1 MKGFPFF
8 KPLLPALVLLG
19 VGCGGD
25 STDDRTPAGDQ
36 LALSSVTIGGQ
47 SGLSDFDDVSPD
59 AEIVLDFT
67 AALDAATVEANI
79 YLLDAGGAKVDASD
93 VYDGAKRVTLKPS
106 AGLNAYASYRLI
118 VDSGLKSAAGEAILT
133 GKVIRIRTGLD
144 TSDKFP
150 QISDEE
156 LLTKVQQQTFRYFWE
171 GAEPTSG
178 MARERTSSGATV
190 TTGGTGFGVMA
201 MTVAAERGFVTRS
214 EACQRVQRIVTFLAE
229 RATPYHGAFSH
240 WIDGQ
245 TGQTLPFS
253 ADDNG
258 ADLVETGLLFQ
269 GLLTARAYFDG
280 ADAAESKLRAD
291 ITTRLAQEVRA
302 HPGDL
307 HLRSQQLLLQRASI
321 GTVDAFCLHFVQQ
334 HFAMLDV
341 PPDFETADEAD
352 LARIEQE
359 TLAATLETA
368 YQDPDFRAFADLY
381 DRGRTD
387 NTAGDAILDLY
398 HFTRALPHPAASLAA
413 FAAMWQQDAPPKDT
427 LWGKELL
434 GIALARAQ
442 GAKTLL
448 ESGAAIA
455 ARDEAADRAYTAV
468 MQDDAARVKNLCYYL
483 KESDWDKSLAAL
495 DAVLTGWRR
504 AGSVKGGKDANQ
516 CASAASQ
523 LRDRAKDQMTSL
535 QKDVLLCTA
544 EEFAADRRRAAPLV
558 AALVRATQAFAD
570 SCFAAKC
577 AEKVLD
583 YADYEHL
590 TLDLLLTESN
600 ERTPLCA
607 TVSARYAAV
616 LVDEYQD
623 TNALQDAIYFALA
636 RPEAD
641 NLFFVGDIKQSIY
654 RFRLADP
661 GIFVDKQQRW
671 QPHPQPAP
679 LPSTLALDANFR
691 SAPGV
696 IAGIN
701 YLFETFFSR
710 GLGGVDYGDGQR
722 LVVGGDKDA
731 AYQGMCEIDVIDGA
745 DVDGDAAVIARR
757 IAEMVGQGFPV
768 RGKDGPRPCRYD
780 DFCIL
785 LRGRKGFAA
794 YEGALRTAGIPVF
807 ADSATDL
814 LDEPH
819 IRPFAA
825 LLRVIDNPAQ
835 DIPLAAVLL
844 SPMFPYTA
852 DDLVALRRARPT
864 GSLYGA
870 VLYSEPQRFALFT
883 DALTEYR
890 RLARTLPVDELI
902 EELLARTG
910 YLAAVGALPDGP
922 RCREDLLSF
931 TAWAAGAGR
940 AGLPS
945 LIRAMDAAAANGGL
959 SQSAGGQTRPG
970 CVSIMTVHRSK
981 GLEFPVVFVADTDH
995 KFNQSDAIRPV
1006 LTHSR
1011 LGVGVMLRAPR
1022 AAKRF
1027 KTLPY
1032 AALAQAI
1039 RTETL
1044 SEEMRV
1050 LYVALTRAQDAL
1062 IITVPLK
1069 KTASSLK
1076 LPALCAAAEATGPE
1090 AMRSMTSWAGW
1101 ILTAALLHPDSSA
1114 LWEYTSFLPHYGLHR
1129 APLAIRVLPL
1139 PEETEQPPAPPAP
1152 AADPAVVE
1160 MLKASFAWRSPR
1172 EALEK
1177 VPAKVSVSAV
1187 AHAARP
1193 VALERPAFLQK
1204 TGMTGAERGT
1214 AIHAFMQSVPFDGPA
1229 PDLDAEVRRQTDL
1242 QLLDPALADKLD
1254 LDAVRPFFASAVWR
1268 RIRLAKHILREEP
1281 FITALPAAEVTPA
1294 AGQGSAAAAEVLV
1307 QGIADLVLV
1316 FDEHAEILDY
1326 KTDRSRDAQYYID
1339 EYAAQLRLYRRAFAQ
1354 RLAVPVT
1361 KLTIYSFAIE
1371 DEIDVPLG

>member
-1 MKGFPFF
+1 MPEQPKIKFTDAQAAAITARGGS
-8 KPLLPALVLLG
+8 LLV
-19 VGCGGD
+19 
-25 STDDRTPAGDQ
+25 
-36 LALSSVTIGGQ
+36 
-47 SGLSDFDDVSPD
+47 
-59 AEIVLDFT
+59 
-67 AALDAATVEANI
+67 
-79 YLLDAGGAKVDASD
+79 
-93 VYDGAKRVTLKPS
+93 
-106 AGLNAYASYRLI
+106 
-118 VDSGLKSAAGEAILT
+118 SAAAGS
-133 GKVIRIRTGLD
+133 GK
-144 TSDKFP
+144 
-150 QISDEE
+150 
-156 LLTKVQQQTFRYFWE
+156 
-171 GAEPTSG
+171 
-178 MARERTSSGATV
+178 
-190 TTGGTGFGVMA
+190 
-201 MTVAAERGFVTRS
+201 TR
-214 EACQRVQRIVTFLAE
+214 V
-229 RATPYHGAFSH
+229 
-240 WIDGQ
+240 
-245 TGQTLPFS
+245 
-253 ADDNG
+253 
-258 ADLVETGLLFQ
+258 LVERVVGLI
-269 GLLTARAYFDG
+269 TDPEHP
-280 ADAAESKLRAD
+280 ADADSLLIMTFTNAAAAKLRAD

-302 HPGDL
+302 HPGDRN
-307 HLRSQQLLLQRASI
+307 LRRQQLLLQRASI

-341 PPDFETADEAD
+341 PPDFETAEEAD

-368 YQDPDFRAFADLY
+368 YNDPDFRAFADLY

-398 HFTRALPHPAASLAA
+398 HFTRALPHPAASLKA
-413 FAAMWQQDAPPKDT
+413 FAEMWQTDAPPQDT
-427 LWGKELL
+427 PWGQELL

-455 ARDEAADRAYTAV
+455 ARDEKADAAYTAV
-468 MQDDAARVKNLCYYL
+468 MQDDAARVENLCYRL
-483 KESDWDKSLAAL
+483 AEKDWEGSLNAL
-495 DAVLTGWRR
+495 ELALGGWRR
-504 AGSVKGGKDANQ
+504 AGAVKGGKDSNQ
-516 CASAASQ
+516 AASAASE
-523 LRDRAKDQMTSL
+523 LRDRAKKQLESL
-535 QKDVLLCTA
+535 RKDALLCTG

-558 AALVRATQAFAD
+558 AALVRAAQTFAD

-590 TLDLLLTESN
+590 TLDLLLDEHN
-600 ERTPLCA
+600 ERTPLCR
-607 TVSARYAAV
+607 TVSSRYRAV

-661 GIFVDKQQRW
+661 SIFVGKQQQW
-671 QPHPQPAP
+671 KPHPQPAP
-679 LPSTLALDANFR
+679 APATLALDANFR

-701 YLFETFFSR
+701 YLFETFFSK

-722 LVVGGDKDA
+722 LVVGGDKNA
-731 AYQGMCEIDVIDGA
+731 AYQGMCEVDVMDGA
-745 DVDGDAAVIARR
+745 DTEAEAQHIARR
-757 IAEMVGQGFPV
+757 IAEMVQSGFAV
-768 RGKDGPRPCRYD
+768 RGKEGVRPCRYD

-785 LRGRKGFAA
+785 LRGRKGFPT
-794 YEGALRTAGIPVF
+794 YEGTLRTAGIPVF
-807 ADSATDL
+807 ADSAADL

-844 SPMFPYTA
+844 SPLFPYTA
-852 DDLVALRRARPT
+852 DDLVALRRACPQ

-870 VLYSEPQRFALFT
+870 VLGDAADRFAEFT
-883 DALTEYR
+883 AALTEYR
-890 RLARTLPVDELI
+890 RLARTLPVAELL

-910 YLAAVGALPDGP
+910 YLAAVGALPDGA

-931 TAWAAGAGR
+931 TAWASGAGR
-940 AGLPS
+940 AGLPA

-959 SQSAGGQTRPG
+959 NQSAGGQTRPG

-1011 LGVGVMLRAPR
+1011 LGVGVMLCAPR

-1069 KTASSLK
+1069 NTASSLK
-1076 LPALCAAAEATGPE
+1076 TPAVCAAAEATGPE
-1090 AMRSMTSWAGW
+1090 AMRSMGSWAGW
-1101 ILTAALLHPDSSA
+1101 ILTATMLHPDSDA
-1114 LWEYTSFLPHYGLHR
+1114 LWNYTSFLPHHR
-1129 APLAIRVLPL
+1129 PTKVALGIRLLSL
-1139 PEETEQPPAPPAP
+1139 PEQTEQPPAPPAP
-1152 AADPAVVE
+1152 AADPAAVAR
-1160 MLKASFAWRSPR
+1160 LRASFAWQSPR
-1172 EALEK
+1172 AALEK

-1187 AHAARP
+1187 VHAARP

-1204 TGMTGAERGT
+1204 SGMTGAERGT

-1229 PDLDAEVRRQTDL
+1229 PDLTAEVRRQTEL

-1254 LDAVRPFFASAVWR
+1254 LDAVRPFFESAVWR
-1268 RIRLAKHILREEP
+1268 RIRLAKQILREEP
-1281 FITALPAAEVTPA
+1281 FITALPAAEITPA

-1326 KTDRSRDAQYYID
+1326 KTDRSRDAQFYVD

-1354 RLAVPVT
+1354 RLSVPVT
-1361 KLTIYSFAIE
+1361 KLTIYSFALA
-1371 DEIDVPLG
+1371 DEIDIPL

>member
-1 MKGFPFF
+1 MPEQPKIKFTDAQAAAITARGGS
-8 KPLLPALVLLG
+8 LLV
-19 VGCGGD
+19 
-25 STDDRTPAGDQ
+25 
-36 LALSSVTIGGQ
+36 
-47 SGLSDFDDVSPD
+47 
-59 AEIVLDFT
+59 
-67 AALDAATVEANI
+67 
-79 YLLDAGGAKVDASD
+79 
-93 VYDGAKRVTLKPS
+93 
-106 AGLNAYASYRLI
+106 
-118 VDSGLKSAAGEAILT
+118 SAAAGS
-133 GKVIRIRTGLD
+133 GK
-144 TSDKFP
+144 
-150 QISDEE
+150 
-156 LLTKVQQQTFRYFWE
+156 
-171 GAEPTSG
+171 
-178 MARERTSSGATV
+178 
-190 TTGGTGFGVMA
+190 
-201 MTVAAERGFVTRS
+201 TR
-214 EACQRVQRIVTFLAE
+214 V
-229 RATPYHGAFSH
+229 
-240 WIDGQ
+240 
-245 TGQTLPFS
+245 
-253 ADDNG
+253 
-258 ADLVETGLLFQ
+258 LVERVVGLI
-269 GLLTARAYFDG
+269 TDPEHP
-280 ADAAESKLRAD
+280 ADADSLLIMTFTNAAAAKLRAD

-302 HPGDL
+302 HPGDRN
-307 HLRSQQLLLQRASI
+307 LRRQQLLLQRASI

-341 PPDFETADEAD
+341 PPDFETAEEAD

-368 YQDPDFRAFADLY
+368 YNDPDFRAFADLY

-398 HFTRALPHPAASLAA
+398 HFTRALPHPTASLKA
-413 FAAMWQQDAPPKDT
+413 FAEMWQTDAPPQDT
-427 LWGKELL
+427 PWGQELL

-455 ARDEAADRAYTAV
+455 ARDEKADAAYTAV
-468 MQDDAARVKNLCYYL
+468 MQDDAARVENLCYCL
-483 KESDWDKSLAAL
+483 AEKDWEGSLNAL
-495 DAVLTGWRR
+495 ELALGGWRR
-504 AGSVKGGKDANQ
+504 AGAVKGGKDGNQ
-516 CASAASQ
+516 AASAASE
-523 LRDRAKDQMTSL
+523 LRDRAKKQLESL
-535 QKDVLLCTA
+535 RKDALLCTG

-558 AALVRATQAFAD
+558 AALVRAAQTFAD

-590 TLDLLLTESN
+590 TLDLLLDEHN
-600 ERTPLCA
+600 ERTPLCR
-607 TVSARYAAV
+607 TVSSRYRAV

-661 GIFVDKQQRW
+661 SIFVGKQQQW
-671 QPHPQPAP
+671 KPHPQPAP
-679 LPSTLALDANFR
+679 APATLALDANFR

-701 YLFETFFSR
+701 YLFETFFSK

-722 LVVGGDKDA
+722 LVVGGDKNA
-731 AYQGMCEIDVIDGA
+731 AYQGMCEVDVMDGA
-745 DVDGDAAVIARR
+745 DTEAEAQHIARR
-757 IAEMVGQGFPV
+757 IAEMVQSGFAV
-768 RGKDGPRPCRYD
+768 RGKEGVRPCRYD

-785 LRGRKGFAA
+785 LRGRKGFPT

-807 ADSATDL
+807 ADSAADL

-844 SPMFPYTA
+844 SPLFPYTA
-852 DDLVALRRARPT
+852 DDLVALRRACPQ

-870 VLYSEPQRFALFT
+870 VLGDAADRFAEFT
-883 DALTEYR
+883 AALAEYR
-890 RLARTLPVDELI
+890 RLARTLPVAELL

-910 YLAAVGALPDGP
+910 YLAAVGALPDGA

-931 TAWAAGAGR
+931 TAWASGAGR
-940 AGLPS
+940 AGLPA

-959 SQSAGGQTRPG
+959 NQSAGGQTRPG

-1069 KTASSLK
+1069 NTASSLK
-1076 LPALCAAAEATGPE
+1076 TPAVCAAAEATGPE
-1090 AMRSMTSWAGW
+1090 AMRSMGSWAGW
-1101 ILTAALLHPDSSA
+1101 ILTATMLHPDSDA
-1114 LWEYTSFLPHYGLHR
+1114 LWNYTSFLPHHR
-1129 APLAIRVLPL
+1129 PTKVALGIRLLPL
-1139 PEETEQPPAPPAP
+1139 PEQTEQPPAPPAP
-1152 AADPAVVE
+1152 AADPAAVAR
-1160 MLKASFAWRSPR
+1160 LRASFAWQSPR
-1172 EALEK
+1172 AALEK

-1187 AHAARP
+1187 VHAARP

-1204 TGMTGAERGT
+1204 SGMTGAERGT

-1229 PDLDAEVRRQTDL
+1229 PDLTAEVRRQTEL

-1254 LDAVRPFFASAVWR
+1254 LDAVRPFFESAVWR
-1268 RIRLAKHILREEP
+1268 RIRLAKQILREEP

-1326 KTDRSRDAQYYID
+1326 KTDRSRDAQFYVD

-1354 RLAVPVT
+1354 RLSVPVT
-1361 KLTIYSFAIE
+1361 KLTIYSFALA
-1371 DEIDVPLG
+1371 DEIDIPL

>member
-1 MKGFPFF
+1 MPEQPKIKFTDAQAAAITARGGS
-8 KPLLPALVLLG
+8 LLV
-19 VGCGGD
+19 
-25 STDDRTPAGDQ
+25 
-36 LALSSVTIGGQ
+36 
-47 SGLSDFDDVSPD
+47 
-59 AEIVLDFT
+59 
-67 AALDAATVEANI
+67 
-79 YLLDAGGAKVDASD
+79 
-93 VYDGAKRVTLKPS
+93 
-106 AGLNAYASYRLI
+106 
-118 VDSGLKSAAGEAILT
+118 SAAAGS
-133 GKVIRIRTGLD
+133 GK
-144 TSDKFP
+144 
-150 QISDEE
+150 
-156 LLTKVQQQTFRYFWE
+156 
-171 GAEPTSG
+171 
-178 MARERTSSGATV
+178 
-190 TTGGTGFGVMA
+190 
-201 MTVAAERGFVTRS
+201 TR
-214 EACQRVQRIVTFLAE
+214 V
-229 RATPYHGAFSH
+229 
-240 WIDGQ
+240 
-245 TGQTLPFS
+245 
-253 ADDNG
+253 
-258 ADLVETGLLFQ
+258 LVERVVGLI
-269 GLLTARAYFDG
+269 TDPEHP
-280 ADAAESKLRAD
+280 ADADSLLIMTFTNAAAAKLRAD

-302 HPGDL
+302 HPGDRN
-307 HLRSQQLLLQRASI
+307 LRRQQLLLQRASI

-341 PPDFETADEAD
+341 PPDFETAEEAD

-368 YQDPDFRAFADLY
+368 YNDPDFRAFADLY

-398 HFTRALPHPAASLAA
+398 HFTRALPHPAASLKA
-413 FAAMWQQDAPPKDT
+413 FAEMWQTDAPPQDT
-427 LWGKELL
+427 PWGQELL

-455 ARDEAADRAYTAV
+455 ARDEKADAAYTAV
-468 MQDDAARVKNLCYYL
+468 MQDDAARVENLCYRL
-483 KESDWDKSLAAL
+483 AEKDWEGSLNAL
-495 DAVLTGWRR
+495 ELALGGWRR
-504 AGSVKGGKDANQ
+504 AGAVKGGKDSNQ
-516 CASAASQ
+516 AASAASE
-523 LRDRAKDQMTSL
+523 LRDRAKKQLESL
-535 QKDVLLCTA
+535 RKDALLCTG

-558 AALVRATQAFAD
+558 AALVRAAQTFAD

-590 TLDLLLTESN
+590 TLDLLLDEHN
-600 ERTPLCA
+600 ERTPLCR
-607 TVSARYAAV
+607 TVSSRYRAV

-661 GIFVDKQQRW
+661 SIFVGKQQQW
-671 QPHPQPAP
+671 KPHPQPAP
-679 LPSTLALDANFR
+679 APATLALDANFR

-701 YLFETFFSR
+701 YLFETFFSK
-710 GLGGVDYGDGQR
+710 GLGGVDYGDDQR
-722 LVVGGDKDA
+722 LVAGGDKNA
-731 AYQGMCEIDVIDGA
+731 AYQGMCEVDVMDGA
-745 DVDGDAAVIARR
+745 DTEAEAQHIARR
-757 IAEMVGQGFPV
+757 IAEMVQSGFAV
-768 RGKDGPRPCRYD
+768 RGKEGVRPCRYD

-785 LRGRKGFAA
+785 LRGRKGFPT

-807 ADSATDL
+807 ADSAADL

-844 SPMFPYTA
+844 SPLFPYTA
-852 DDLVALRRARPT
+852 DDLVALRRACPQ

-870 VLYSEPQRFALFT
+870 VLGDAADRFAEFIA
-883 DALTEYR
+883 ALTEYR
-890 RLARTLPVDELI
+890 RLARTLPVAELL

-910 YLAAVGALPDGP
+910 YLAAVGALPDGA

-931 TAWAAGAGR
+931 TAWASGAGR
-940 AGLPS
+940 AGLPA

-959 SQSAGGQTRPG
+959 NQSAGGQTRPG

-1039 RTETL
+1039 CTETL

-1069 KTASSLK
+1069 NTASSLK
-1076 LPALCAAAEATGPE
+1076 TPAVCAAAEATGPE
-1090 AMRSMTSWAGW
+1090 AMRSMGSWAGW
-1101 ILTAALLHPDSSA
+1101 ILTATMLHPDSDA
-1114 LWEYTSFLPHYGLHR
+1114 LWNYTSFLPHHR
-1129 APLAIRVLPL
+1129 PTKVALGIRLLPL
-1139 PEETEQPPAPPAP
+1139 PEQTEQPPAPPAP
-1152 AADPAVVE
+1152 AADPAAVAR
-1160 MLKASFAWRSPR
+1160 LRASFAWQSPR
-1172 EALEK
+1172 AALEK

-1187 AHAARP
+1187 VHAARP
-1193 VALERPAFLQK
+1193 VAMERPAFLQK
-1204 TGMTGAERGT
+1204 SGMTGAERGT

-1229 PDLDAEVRRQTDL
+1229 PDLTAEVRRQTEL

-1254 LDAVRPFFASAVWR
+1254 LDAVRPFFESAVWR
-1268 RIRLAKHILREEP
+1268 RIRLAKQILREEP

-1326 KTDRSRDAQYYID
+1326 KTDRSRDAQFYVD

-1354 RLAVPVT
+1354 RLSVPVT
-1361 KLTIYSFAIE
+1361 KLTIYSFALA
-1371 DEIDVPLG
+1371 DEIDIPL

>member
-1 MKGFPFF
+1 MPEQPKIKFTDAQAAAITARGGS
-8 KPLLPALVLLG
+8 LLV
-19 VGCGGD
+19 
-25 STDDRTPAGDQ
+25 
-36 LALSSVTIGGQ
+36 
-47 SGLSDFDDVSPD
+47 
-59 AEIVLDFT
+59 
-67 AALDAATVEANI
+67 
-79 YLLDAGGAKVDASD
+79 
-93 VYDGAKRVTLKPS
+93 
-106 AGLNAYASYRLI
+106 
-118 VDSGLKSAAGEAILT
+118 SAAAGS
-133 GKVIRIRTGLD
+133 GK
-144 TSDKFP
+144 
-150 QISDEE
+150 
-156 LLTKVQQQTFRYFWE
+156 
-171 GAEPTSG
+171 
-178 MARERTSSGATV
+178 
-190 TTGGTGFGVMA
+190 
-201 MTVAAERGFVTRS
+201 TR
-214 EACQRVQRIVTFLAE
+214 V
-229 RATPYHGAFSH
+229 
-240 WIDGQ
+240 
-245 TGQTLPFS
+245 
-253 ADDNG
+253 
-258 ADLVETGLLFQ
+258 LVERVVGLI
-269 GLLTARAYFDG
+269 TDPEHP
-280 ADAAESKLRAD
+280 ADADSLLIMTFTNAAAAKLRAD

-302 HPGDL
+302 HPGDRN
-307 HLRSQQLLLQRASI
+307 LRRQQLLLQRASI

-341 PPDFETADEAD
+341 PPDFETAEGAD

-368 YQDPDFRAFADLY
+368 YNDPDFRAFADLY

-398 HFTRALPHPAASLAA
+398 HFTRALPHPAASLKA
-413 FAAMWQQDAPPKDT
+413 FAEMWQTDAPPQDT
-427 LWGKELL
+427 PWGQELL

-455 ARDEAADRAYTAV
+455 ARDEMADAAYTAV
-468 MQDDAARVKNLCYYL
+468 MQDDAARVENLCYRL
-483 KESDWDKSLAAL
+483 AEKDWEGSLNAL
-495 DAVLTGWRR
+495 ELALGGWRR
-504 AGSVKGGKDANQ
+504 AGAVKGGKDGNQ
-516 CASAASQ
+516 AASAASE
-523 LRDRAKDQMTSL
+523 LRDRAKKQLESL
-535 QKDVLLCTA
+535 RKDALLCTG

-558 AALVRATQAFAD
+558 AALVRAAQTFAD

-590 TLDLLLTESN
+590 TLDLLLDEHN
-600 ERTPLCA
+600 ERTPLCR
-607 TVSARYAAV
+607 TVSSHYRAV

-661 GIFVDKQQRW
+661 SIFVGKQQQW
-671 QPHPQPAP
+671 KPHPQPAP
-679 LPSTLALDANFR
+679 APATLALDANFR

-701 YLFETFFSR
+701 YLFETFFSK

-722 LVVGGDKDA
+722 LVVGGDKNA
-731 AYQGMCEIDVIDGA
+731 AYQGMCEVDVMDGA
-745 DVDGDAAVIARR
+745 DTEAEAQHIARR
-757 IAEMVGQGFPV
+757 IAEMVQSGFAV
-768 RGKDGPRPCRYD
+768 RGREGVRPCRYD

-785 LRGRKGFAA
+785 LRGRKGFPT

-807 ADSATDL
+807 ADSAADL

-844 SPMFPYTA
+844 SPLFPYTA
-852 DDLVALRRARPT
+852 DDLVALRRACPQ

-870 VLYSEPQRFALFT
+870 VLGDAADRFAEFT
-883 DALTEYR
+883 AALAEYR
-890 RLARTLPVDELI
+890 RLARTLPVAELL

-910 YLAAVGALPDGP
+910 YLAAVGALPDGA

-931 TAWAAGAGR
+931 TAWASGAGR
-940 AGLPS
+940 AGLPA

-959 SQSAGGQTRPG
+959 NQSAGGQTRPG

-1069 KTASSLK
+1069 NTASSLK
-1076 LPALCAAAEATGPE
+1076 TPAVCAAAEATGPE
-1090 AMRSMTSWAGW
+1090 AMRSMGSWAGW
-1101 ILTAALLHPDSSA
+1101 ILTATMLHPDSDA
-1114 LWEYTSFLPHYGLHR
+1114 LWNYTSFLPHHR
-1129 APLAIRVLPL
+1129 PTKVALGIRLLPL
-1139 PEETEQPPAPPAP
+1139 PEQTEQPPAPPAP
-1152 AADPAVVE
+1152 AADPAAVAR
-1160 MLKASFAWRSPR
+1160 LRASFAWQSPR
-1172 EALEK
+1172 AALEK

-1187 AHAARP
+1187 VHAARP

-1204 TGMTGAERGT
+1204 SGMTGAERGT

-1229 PDLDAEVRRQTDL
+1229 PDLTAEVRRQTEL

-1254 LDAVRPFFASAVWR
+1254 LDAVRPFFESAVWR
-1268 RIRLAKHILREEP
+1268 RIRLAKQILREEP
-1281 FITALPAAEVTPA
+1281 FITALPAAEITPA

-1326 KTDRSRDAQYYID
+1326 KTDRSRDAQFYVD

-1354 RLAVPVT
+1354 RLSVPVT
-1361 KLTIYSFAIE
+1361 KLTIYSFALA
-1371 DEIDVPLG
+1371 DEIDIPL

>member
-1 MKGFPFF
+1 MPEQPKIQF
-8 KPLLPALVLLG
+8 
-19 VGCGGD
+19 
-25 STDDRTPAGDQ
+25 TPAQ
-36 LALSSVTIGGQ
+36 AAAIKARGG
-47 SGLSDFDDVSPD
+47 S
-59 AEIVLDFT
+59 
-67 AALDAATVEANI
+67 
-79 YLLDAGGAKVDASD
+79 LLV
-93 VYDGAKRVTLKPS
+93 
-106 AGLNAYASYRLI
+106 
-118 VDSGLKSAAGEAILT
+118 SAAAGS
-133 GKVIRIRTGLD
+133 GK
-144 TSDKFP
+144 
-150 QISDEE
+150 
-156 LLTKVQQQTFRYFWE
+156 
-171 GAEPTSG
+171 
-178 MARERTSSGATV
+178 
-190 TTGGTGFGVMA
+190 
-201 MTVAAERGFVTRS
+201 TR
-214 EACQRVQRIVTFLAE
+214 V
-229 RATPYHGAFSH
+229 
-240 WIDGQ
+240 
-245 TGQTLPFS
+245 
-253 ADDNG
+253 
-258 ADLVETGLLFQ
+258 LVERVVGLI
-269 GLLTARAYFDG
+269 TDPEHP
-280 ADAAESKLRAD
+280 ADADTLLIMTFTNAAAAKLRAD
-291 ITTRLAQEVRA
+291 ITARLAQEVRA
-302 HPGDL
+302 HPGNTN
-307 HLRSQQLLLQRASI
+307 LRRQQLLLQRASI

-341 PPDFETADEAD
+341 PPDFTTAEEAD

-368 YQDPDFRAFADLY
+368 YQDADFRAFADLY

-387 NTAGDAILDLY
+387 STAGDAVLDLY
-398 HFTRALPHPAASLAA
+398 HFTRALPHPAASLTA
-413 FAAMWQQDAPPKDT
+413 FAEMWQQETPPQQT
-427 LWGKELL
+427 EWGRELL

-442 GAKTLL
+442 GVKALL
-448 ESGAAIA
+448 DSGAAIA
-455 ARDEAADRAYTAV
+455 ARDEKADAAYTAV
-468 MQDDAARVKNLCYYL
+468 MLDDAARVENLCYHL
-483 KESDWDKSLAAL
+483 EQGDWDKCLSALELAL
-495 DAVLTGWRR
+495 SGWRA
-504 AGSVKGGKDANQ
+504 AGRIKGGKDANQ
-516 CASAASQ
+516 SAAAASE
-523 LRDRAKDQMTSL
+523 LRDRAKKQLESL
-535 QKDVLLCTA
+535 RRDALLCTA

-558 AALVRATQAFAD
+558 AALVRVTQTFAD
-570 SCFAAKC
+570 NCFAAKC

-590 TLDLLLTESN
+590 TLDLLVNERS
-600 ERTPLCA
+600 ERTPLCR
-607 TVSARYAAV
+607 TVSSRYTAV

-661 GIFVDKQQRW
+661 GIFVDKQQQW
-671 QPHPQPAP
+671 KPHPQPAP
-679 LPSTLALDANFR
+679 SPATLALDANFR

-701 YLFETFFSR
+701 YLFEVFFTQ
-710 GLGGVDYGDGQR
+710 GLGGVPYGDGQR
-722 LVVGGDKDA
+722 LVVGGDKSA
-731 AYQGMCEIDVIDGA
+731 AYQGLCEIDVIDGA
-745 DVDGDAAVIARR
+745 DTAGDAAVIAGR
-757 IAEMVGQGFPV
+757 IAEMVKTGFAV
-768 RGKDGPRPCRYD
+768 RGKEGVRPCRYE

-785 LRGRKGFAA
+785 LRGRKGFAD

-807 ADSATDL
+807 ADSAADL

-852 DDLVALRRARPT
+852 DDLVALRRARPN

-870 VLYSEPQRFALFT
+870 VLGGEQARFAPFT
-883 DALTEYR
+883 EALAEYR
-890 RLARTLPVDELI
+890 RLARTLPVEELLG
-902 EELLARTG
+902 ELLARTG
-910 YLAAVGALPDGP
+910 YLAAVGALPDGL

-940 AGLPS
+940 AGLPA
-945 LIRAMDAAAANGGL
+945 LIRAMDAAAHNGGL
-959 SQSAGGQTRPG
+959 NQSAGGQTRPG

-981 GLEFPVVFVADTDH
+981 GLEFPVVFVADTAH
-995 KFNQSDAIRPV
+995 QFNQSDAVRPV

-1069 KTASSLK
+1069 RTDSALK

-1090 AMRSMTSWAGW
+1090 SMRGMGSWAGW
-1101 ILTAALLHPDSSA
+1101 LLTAAMLHPGSDA
-1114 LWEYTSFLPHYGLHR
+1114 LWAHTNFLPHHR
-1129 APLAIRVLPL
+1129 KTGVPLDIRLLPL
-1139 PEETEQPPAPPAP
+1139 PEQTEQPPAPPAA
-1152 AADPAVVE
+1152 AADPALVAQ
-1160 MLKASFAWRSPR
+1160 LRASFAWQSPR
-1172 EALEK
+1172 AALEK

-1204 TGMTGAERGT
+1204 SGMTGAERGT

-1229 PDLDAEVRRQTDL
+1229 PDLTAEVQRQTEL
-1242 QLLDPALADKLD
+1242 QLLDAALADKLD
-1254 LDAVRPFFASAVWR
+1254 LDAVRPFFDSAVWR
-1268 RIRLAKHILREEP
+1268 RIRLARRILREEP
-1281 FITALPAAEVTPA
+1281 FITALPAADITPA
-1294 AGQGSAAAAEVLV
+1294 AQQGSAAGAEVLV

-1354 RLAVPVT
+1354 RLSVPVT
-1361 KLTIYSFAIE
+1361 KLTIYSFAIG

>member
-1 MKGFPFF
+1 MPEQPKIKFTDAQAAAITARGGS
-8 KPLLPALVLLG
+8 LLV
-19 VGCGGD
+19 
-25 STDDRTPAGDQ
+25 
-36 LALSSVTIGGQ
+36 
-47 SGLSDFDDVSPD
+47 
-59 AEIVLDFT
+59 
-67 AALDAATVEANI
+67 
-79 YLLDAGGAKVDASD
+79 
-93 VYDGAKRVTLKPS
+93 
-106 AGLNAYASYRLI
+106 
-118 VDSGLKSAAGEAILT
+118 SAAAGS
-133 GKVIRIRTGLD
+133 GK
-144 TSDKFP
+144 
-150 QISDEE
+150 
-156 LLTKVQQQTFRYFWE
+156 
-171 GAEPTSG
+171 
-178 MARERTSSGATV
+178 
-190 TTGGTGFGVMA
+190 
-201 MTVAAERGFVTRS
+201 TR
-214 EACQRVQRIVTFLAE
+214 V
-229 RATPYHGAFSH
+229 
-240 WIDGQ
+240 
-245 TGQTLPFS
+245 
-253 ADDNG
+253 
-258 ADLVETGLLFQ
+258 LVERVVGLI
-269 GLLTARAYFDG
+269 TDPEHP
-280 ADAAESKLRAD
+280 ADADSLLIMTFTNAAAAKLRAD

-302 HPGDL
+302 HPGDRN
-307 HLRSQQLLLQRASI
+307 LRRQQLLLQRASI

-341 PPDFETADEAD
+341 PPDFETAEEAD

-368 YQDPDFRAFADLY
+368 YNDPDFRAFADLY

-398 HFTRALPHPAASLAA
+398 HFTRALPHPAASLKA
-413 FAAMWQQDAPPKDT
+413 FAEMWQTDAPPQDT
-427 LWGKELL
+427 PWGQELL

-455 ARDEAADRAYTAV
+455 ARDEKADAAYTAV
-468 MQDDAARVKNLCYYL
+468 MQDDAARVENLCYRL
-483 KESDWDKSLAAL
+483 AEKDWEGSLNAL
-495 DAVLTGWRR
+495 ELALGGWRR
-504 AGSVKGGKDANQ
+504 AGAVKGGKDCNQ
-516 CASAASQ
+516 AASAASE
-523 LRDRAKDQMTSL
+523 LRDRAKKQLESL
-535 QKDVLLCTA
+535 RKDALLCTG

-558 AALVRATQAFAD
+558 AALVRAAQTFAD

-590 TLDLLLTESN
+590 TLDLLLDEHN
-600 ERTPLCA
+600 ERTPLCR
-607 TVSARYAAV
+607 TVSSRYRAV

-661 GIFVDKQQRW
+661 SIFVGKQQQW
-671 QPHPQPAP
+671 KPHPQPAP
-679 LPSTLALDANFR
+679 APATLALDANFR

-701 YLFETFFSR
+701 YLFETFFSK

-722 LVVGGDKDA
+722 LVVGGDKNA
-731 AYQGMCEIDVIDGA
+731 AYQGMCEVDVMDGA
-745 DVDGDAAVIARR
+745 DTEAEAQHIARR
-757 IAEMVGQGFPV
+757 IAEMMQSGFAV
-768 RGKDGPRPCRYD
+768 RGKEGVRPCRYD

-785 LRGRKGFAA
+785 LRGRKGFPT

-807 ADSATDL
+807 ADSAADL

-844 SPMFPYTA
+844 SPLFPYTA
-852 DDLVALRRARPT
+852 DDLVALRRACPQ

-870 VLYSEPQRFALFT
+870 VLGDAADRFAEFIA
-883 DALTEYR
+883 ALTEYR
-890 RLARTLPVDELI
+890 RLARTLPVAELL

-910 YLAAVGALPDGP
+910 YLAAVGALPDGA

-931 TAWAAGAGR
+931 TAWASGAGR
-940 AGLPS
+940 AGLPA

-959 SQSAGGQTRPG
+959 NQSAGGQTRPG

-1069 KTASSLK
+1069 NTASSLK
-1076 LPALCAAAEATGPE
+1076 TPAVCAAAEATGPE
-1090 AMRSMTSWAGW
+1090 AMRSMGSWAGW
-1101 ILTAALLHPDSSA
+1101 ILTATMLHPDSDA
-1114 LWEYTSFLPHYGLHR
+1114 LWNYTSFLPHHR
-1129 APLAIRVLPL
+1129 PTKVALGIRLLPL
-1139 PEETEQPPAPPAP
+1139 PEQTEQPSAPPAP
-1152 AADPAVVE
+1152 AADPAAVAR
-1160 MLKASFAWRSPR
+1160 LRASFAWQSPR
-1172 EALEK
+1172 AALEK

-1187 AHAARP
+1187 VHAARP

-1204 TGMTGAERGT
+1204 SGMTGAERGT

-1229 PDLDAEVRRQTDL
+1229 PDLTAEVRRQTEL

-1254 LDAVRPFFASAVWR
+1254 LDAVRPFFESAVWR
-1268 RIRLAKHILREEP
+1268 RIRLAKQILREEP
-1281 FITALPAAEVTPA
+1281 FITALPAAEITPA

-1326 KTDRSRDAQYYID
+1326 KTDRSRDAQFYVD

-1354 RLAVPVT
+1354 RLSVPVT
-1361 KLTIYSFAIE
+1361 KLTIYSFALA
-1371 DEIDVPLG
+1371 DEIDIPL

>member
-1 MKGFPFF
+1 MPEQPKIKFTDAQAAAITARGGS
-8 KPLLPALVLLG
+8 LLV
-19 VGCGGD
+19 
-25 STDDRTPAGDQ
+25 
-36 LALSSVTIGGQ
+36 
-47 SGLSDFDDVSPD
+47 
-59 AEIVLDFT
+59 
-67 AALDAATVEANI
+67 
-79 YLLDAGGAKVDASD
+79 
-93 VYDGAKRVTLKPS
+93 
-106 AGLNAYASYRLI
+106 
-118 VDSGLKSAAGEAILT
+118 SAAAGS
-133 GKVIRIRTGLD
+133 GK
-144 TSDKFP
+144 
-150 QISDEE
+150 
-156 LLTKVQQQTFRYFWE
+156 
-171 GAEPTSG
+171 
-178 MARERTSSGATV
+178 
-190 TTGGTGFGVMA
+190 
-201 MTVAAERGFVTRS
+201 TR
-214 EACQRVQRIVTFLAE
+214 V
-229 RATPYHGAFSH
+229 
-240 WIDGQ
+240 
-245 TGQTLPFS
+245 
-253 ADDNG
+253 
-258 ADLVETGLLFQ
+258 LVERVVGLI
-269 GLLTARAYFDG
+269 TDPEHP
-280 ADAAESKLRAD
+280 ADADSLLIMTFTNAAAAKLRAD

-302 HPGDL
+302 HPGDRNL
-307 HLRSQQLLLQRASI
+307 CRQQLLLQRASI

-341 PPDFETADEAD
+341 PPDFETAEEAD

-368 YQDPDFRAFADLY
+368 YNDPDFRAFADLY

-398 HFTRALPHPAASLAA
+398 HFTRALPHPAASLKA
-413 FAAMWQQDAPPKDT
+413 FAEMWQTDAPPQDT
-427 LWGKELL
+427 PWGQELL

-455 ARDEAADRAYTAV
+455 ARDEMADAAYTAV
-468 MQDDAARVKNLCYYL
+468 MQDDAARVENLCYRL
-483 KESDWDKSLAAL
+483 AEKDWEGSLNAL
-495 DAVLTGWRR
+495 ELALGGWRR
-504 AGSVKGGKDANQ
+504 AGAVKGGKDSNQ
-516 CASAASQ
+516 AASAASE
-523 LRDRAKDQMTSL
+523 LRDRAKKQLESL
-535 QKDVLLCTA
+535 RKDALLCTG

-558 AALVRATQAFAD
+558 AALVRAAQTFAD

-590 TLDLLLTESN
+590 TLDLLLDEHN
-600 ERTPLCA
+600 ERTPLCR
-607 TVSARYAAV
+607 TVSSHYRAV

-661 GIFVDKQQRW
+661 SIFVGKQQQW
-671 QPHPQPAP
+671 KPHPQPAP
-679 LPSTLALDANFR
+679 APATLALDANFR

-701 YLFETFFSR
+701 YLFETFFSK

-722 LVVGGDKDA
+722 LVVGGDKNA
-731 AYQGMCEIDVIDGA
+731 AYQGMCEVDVMDGA
-745 DVDGDAAVIARR
+745 DTEAEAQHIARR
-757 IAEMVGQGFPV
+757 IAEMVQSGFAV
-768 RGKDGPRPCRYD
+768 RGKEGVRPCRYD

-785 LRGRKGFAA
+785 LRGRKGFPT

-807 ADSATDL
+807 ADSAADL

-844 SPMFPYTA
+844 IPLFPYTA
-852 DDLVALRRARPT
+852 DDLVALRRACPQ

-870 VLYSEPQRFALFT
+870 VLGDAADRFAEFT
-883 DALTEYR
+883 AALTEYR
-890 RLARTLPVDELI
+890 RLARTLPVAELL

-910 YLAAVGALPDGP
+910 YLAAVGALPDGA

-931 TAWAAGAGR
+931 TAWASGTGR
-940 AGLPS
+940 AGLPA

-959 SQSAGGQTRPG
+959 NQSAGGQTRPG

-1069 KTASSLK
+1069 NTASSLK
-1076 LPALCAAAEATGPE
+1076 TPAVCAAAEATGPE
-1090 AMRSMTSWAGW
+1090 AMRSMGSWAGW
-1101 ILTAALLHPDSSA
+1101 ILTATMLHPDSDA
-1114 LWEYTSFLPHYGLHR
+1114 LWNYTSFLPHHR
-1129 APLAIRVLPL
+1129 PTKVALGIRLLPL
-1139 PEETEQPPAPPAP
+1139 PEQTEQPPAPPAP
-1152 AADPAVVE
+1152 AADPAAVAR
-1160 MLKASFAWRSPR
+1160 LRASFAWQSPR
-1172 EALEK
+1172 AALEK

-1187 AHAARP
+1187 VHAARP

-1204 TGMTGAERGT
+1204 SGMTGAERGT

-1229 PDLDAEVRRQTDL
+1229 PDLTAEVRRQTEL

-1254 LDAVRPFFASAVWR
+1254 LDAVRPFFESAVWR
-1268 RIRLAKHILREEP
+1268 RIRLAKQILREEP
-1281 FITALPAAEVTPA
+1281 FITALPAAEITPA

-1326 KTDRSRDAQYYID
+1326 KTDRSRDAQFYVD

-1354 RLAVPVT
+1354 RLSVPVT
-1361 KLTIYSFAIE
+1361 KLTIYSFALA
-1371 DEIDVPLG
+1371 DEIDIPL

>member
-1 MKGFPFF
+1 MPEQPKIKFTDAQAAAITARGGS
-8 KPLLPALVLLG
+8 LLV
-19 VGCGGD
+19 
-25 STDDRTPAGDQ
+25 
-36 LALSSVTIGGQ
+36 
-47 SGLSDFDDVSPD
+47 
-59 AEIVLDFT
+59 
-67 AALDAATVEANI
+67 
-79 YLLDAGGAKVDASD
+79 
-93 VYDGAKRVTLKPS
+93 
-106 AGLNAYASYRLI
+106 
-118 VDSGLKSAAGEAILT
+118 SAAAGS
-133 GKVIRIRTGLD
+133 GK
-144 TSDKFP
+144 
-150 QISDEE
+150 
-156 LLTKVQQQTFRYFWE
+156 
-171 GAEPTSG
+171 
-178 MARERTSSGATV
+178 
-190 TTGGTGFGVMA
+190 
-201 MTVAAERGFVTRS
+201 TR
-214 EACQRVQRIVTFLAE
+214 V
-229 RATPYHGAFSH
+229 
-240 WIDGQ
+240 
-245 TGQTLPFS
+245 
-253 ADDNG
+253 
-258 ADLVETGLLFQ
+258 LVERVVGLI
-269 GLLTARAYFDG
+269 TDPEYP
-280 ADAAESKLRAD
+280 ADADSLLIMTFTNAAAAKLRAD

-302 HPGDL
+302 HPGDRN
-307 HLRSQQLLLQRASI
+307 LRRQQLLLQRASI

-341 PPDFETADEAD
+341 PPDFETAEEAD

-368 YQDPDFRAFADLY
+368 YNDPDFRAFADLY

-398 HFTRALPHPAASLAA
+398 HFTRALPHPAASLKA
-413 FAAMWQQDAPPKDT
+413 FAEMWQTDAPPQDT
-427 LWGKELL
+427 PWGQELL

-455 ARDEAADRAYTAV
+455 ARDEKADAAYTAV
-468 MQDDAARVKNLCYYL
+468 MQDDAARVENLCYRL
-483 KESDWDKSLAAL
+483 AEKDWEGSLNAL
-495 DAVLTGWRR
+495 ELALGGWRR
-504 AGSVKGGKDANQ
+504 AGAVKGGKDSNQ
-516 CASAASQ
+516 AASAASE
-523 LRDRAKDQMTSL
+523 LRDRAKKQLESL
-535 QKDVLLCTA
+535 RKDALLCTG

-558 AALVRATQAFAD
+558 AALVRAAQTFAD

-590 TLDLLLTESN
+590 TLDLLLDEHN
-600 ERTPLCA
+600 ERTPLCR
-607 TVSARYAAV
+607 TVSSRYRAV

-661 GIFVDKQQRW
+661 SIFVGKQQQW
-671 QPHPQPAP
+671 KPHPQPAP
-679 LPSTLALDANFR
+679 APATLALDANFR

-701 YLFETFFSR
+701 YLFETFFSK

-722 LVVGGDKDA
+722 LVVGGHKNA
-731 AYQGMCEIDVIDGA
+731 AYQGMCEVDVMDGA
-745 DVDGDAAVIARR
+745 DTEAEAQHIARR
-757 IAEMVGQGFPV
+757 IAEMVQSGFAV
-768 RGKDGPRPCRYD
+768 RGKEGVRPCRYD

-785 LRGRKGFAA
+785 LRGRKGFPT

-807 ADSATDL
+807 ADSAADL

-844 SPMFPYTA
+844 SPLFPYTA
-852 DDLVALRRARPT
+852 DDLVALRRACPQ

-870 VLYSEPQRFALFT
+870 VLGDAADRFAEFT
-883 DALTEYR
+883 AALTEYR
-890 RLARTLPVDELI
+890 RLARTLPVAELL

-910 YLAAVGALPDGP
+910 YLAAVGALPDGA

-931 TAWAAGAGR
+931 TAWASGAGR
-940 AGLPS
+940 AGLPA

-959 SQSAGGQTRPG
+959 NQSAGGQTRPG

-1069 KTASSLK
+1069 NTASSLK
-1076 LPALCAAAEATGPE
+1076 TPAVCAAAEATGPE
-1090 AMRSMTSWAGW
+1090 AMRSMGSWAGW
-1101 ILTAALLHPDSSA
+1101 ILTATMLHPDSDA
-1114 LWEYTSFLPHYGLHR
+1114 LWNYTSFLPHHR
-1129 APLAIRVLPL
+1129 PTKVALGIRLLPL
-1139 PEETEQPPAPPAP
+1139 PEQTKQPSAPPAP
-1152 AADPAVVE
+1152 AADPAAVAR
-1160 MLKASFAWRSPR
+1160 LRASFAWQSPR
-1172 EALEK
+1172 AALEK

-1187 AHAARP
+1187 VHAARP

-1204 TGMTGAERGT
+1204 SGMTGAERGT

-1229 PDLDAEVRRQTDL
+1229 PDLTAEVRRQTEL

-1254 LDAVRPFFASAVWR
+1254 LDAVRPFFESAVWR
-1268 RIRLAKHILREEP
+1268 RIRLAKQILREEP
-1281 FITALPAAEVTPA
+1281 FITALPAAEITPV

-1326 KTDRSRDAQYYID
+1326 KTDRSRDAQFYVD

-1354 RLAVPVT
+1354 RLSVPVT
-1361 KLTIYSFAIE
+1361 KLTIYSFALA
-1371 DEIDVPLG
+1371 DEIDIPL

>member
-1 MKGFPFF
+1 MPEQPRIKFTDAQAAAITARGGS
-8 KPLLPALVLLG
+8 LLV
-19 VGCGGD
+19 
-25 STDDRTPAGDQ
+25 
-36 LALSSVTIGGQ
+36 
-47 SGLSDFDDVSPD
+47 
-59 AEIVLDFT
+59 
-67 AALDAATVEANI
+67 
-79 YLLDAGGAKVDASD
+79 
-93 VYDGAKRVTLKPS
+93 
-106 AGLNAYASYRLI
+106 
-118 VDSGLKSAAGEAILT
+118 SAAAGS
-133 GKVIRIRTGLD
+133 GK
-144 TSDKFP
+144 
-150 QISDEE
+150 
-156 LLTKVQQQTFRYFWE
+156 
-171 GAEPTSG
+171 
-178 MARERTSSGATV
+178 
-190 TTGGTGFGVMA
+190 
-201 MTVAAERGFVTRS
+201 TR
-214 EACQRVQRIVTFLAE
+214 V
-229 RATPYHGAFSH
+229 
-240 WIDGQ
+240 
-245 TGQTLPFS
+245 
-253 ADDNG
+253 
-258 ADLVETGLLFQ
+258 LVERVVGLI
-269 GLLTARAYFDG
+269 TDPEHP
-280 ADAAESKLRAD
+280 ADADSLLIMTFTNAAAAKLRAD

-302 HPGDL
+302 HPGDRN
-307 HLRSQQLLLQRASI
+307 LRRQQLLLQRASI

-341 PPDFETADEAD
+341 PPDFETAEEAD

-368 YQDPDFRAFADLY
+368 YNDPDFRAFADLY

-398 HFTRALPHPAASLAA
+398 HFTRALPHPAASLKA
-413 FAAMWQQDAPPKDT
+413 FAEMWQTDAPPQDT
-427 LWGKELL
+427 PWGQELL

-455 ARDEAADRAYTAV
+455 ARDEKADAAYTAV
-468 MQDDAARVKNLCYYL
+468 MQDDAARVENLCYRL
-483 KESDWDKSLAAL
+483 AEKDWEGSLNAL
-495 DAVLTGWRR
+495 ELALGGWRR
-504 AGSVKGGKDANQ
+504 AGAVKGGKDGNQ
-516 CASAASQ
+516 AASAASE
-523 LRDRAKDQMTSL
+523 LRDRAKKQLESL
-535 QKDVLLCTA
+535 RKDALLCTG

-558 AALVRATQAFAD
+558 AALVRAAQTFAD

-590 TLDLLLTESN
+590 TLDLLLDEHN
-600 ERTPLCA
+600 ERTPLCR
-607 TVSARYAAV
+607 TVSSHYRAV

-661 GIFVDKQQRW
+661 SIFVGKQQQW
-671 QPHPQPAP
+671 KPHPQPAP
-679 LPSTLALDANFR
+679 APATLALDANFR

-701 YLFETFFSR
+701 YLFETFFSK

-722 LVVGGDKDA
+722 LVVGGDKNA
-731 AYQGMCEIDVIDGA
+731 AYQGMCEVDVMDGA
-745 DVDGDAAVIARR
+745 DTEAEAQHIARR
-757 IAEMVGQGFPV
+757 IAEMVQSGFAV
-768 RGKDGPRPCRYD
+768 RGREGVRPCRYD

-785 LRGRKGFAA
+785 LRGRKGFPT

-807 ADSATDL
+807 ADSAADL

-844 SPMFPYTA
+844 SPLFPYTA
-852 DDLVALRRARPT
+852 DDLVALRRACPQ

-870 VLYSEPQRFALFT
+870 VLGDAADRFAEFT
-883 DALTEYR
+883 AALTEYR
-890 RLARTLPVDELI
+890 RLARTLPVAELL

-910 YLAAVGALPDGP
+910 YLAAVGALPDGA

-931 TAWAAGAGR
+931 TAWASGAGR
-940 AGLPS
+940 AGLPA

-959 SQSAGGQTRPG
+959 NQSAGGQTRPG

-1069 KTASSLK
+1069 NTASSLK
-1076 LPALCAAAEATGPE
+1076 TPAVCAAAEATGPE
-1090 AMRSMTSWAGW
+1090 AMRSMGSWAGW
-1101 ILTAALLHPDSSA
+1101 ILTATMLHPDSDA
-1114 LWEYTSFLPHYGLHR
+1114 LWNYTSFLPHHR
-1129 APLAIRVLPL
+1129 PTKVALGIRLLPL
-1139 PEETEQPPAPPAP
+1139 PEQTEQPPAPPAP
-1152 AADPAVVE
+1152 AADPAAVAR
-1160 MLKASFAWRSPR
+1160 LRASFAWQSPR
-1172 EALEK
+1172 AALEK

-1187 AHAARP
+1187 VHAARP

-1204 TGMTGAERGT
+1204 SGMTGAERGT

-1229 PDLDAEVRRQTDL
+1229 PDLTAEVRRQTEL

-1254 LDAVRPFFASAVWR
+1254 LDAVRPFFESAVWR
-1268 RIRLAKHILREEP
+1268 RIRLAKQILREEP

-1326 KTDRSRDAQYYID
+1326 KTDRSRDAQFYVD

-1354 RLAVPVT
+1354 RLSVPVT
-1361 KLTIYSFAIE
+1361 KLTIYSFALA
-1371 DEIDVPLG
+1371 DEIDIPL

>member
-1 MKGFPFF
+1 MPEQPKIQF
-8 KPLLPALVLLG
+8 
-19 VGCGGD
+19 
-25 STDDRTPAGDQ
+25 TPAQ
-36 LALSSVTIGGQ
+36 AAAISARGGSLLVSAAAG
-47 SGLSDFDDVSPD
+47 SGKTR
-59 AEIVLDFT
+59 VL
-67 AALDAATVEANI
+67 VERVVGLI
-79 YLLDAGGAKVDASD
+79 TDPVHPVDANQLLIM
-93 VYDGAKRVTLKPS
+93 TFT
-106 AGLNAYASYRLI
+106 NA
-118 VDSGLKSAAGEAILT
+118 AAA
-133 GKVIRIRTGLD
+133 
-144 TSDKFP
+144 
-150 QISDEE
+150 
-156 LLTKVQQQTFRYFWE
+156 
-171 GAEPTSG
+171 
-178 MARERTSSGATV
+178 
-190 TTGGTGFGVMA
+190 
-201 MTVAAERGFVTRS
+201 
-214 EACQRVQRIVTFLAE
+214 
-229 RATPYHGAFSH
+229 
-240 WIDGQ
+240 
-245 TGQTLPFS
+245 
-253 ADDNG
+253 
-258 ADLVETGLLFQ
+258 
-269 GLLTARAYFDG
+269 
-280 ADAAESKLRAD
+280 KLRAD

-483 KESDWDKSLAAL
+483 KEGDWDKSLAAL

-544 EEFAADRRRAAPLV
+544 EEFAADRHRAAPLV

-722 LVVGGDKDA
+722 LVVGGDKNA

-844 SPMFPYTA
+844 SPP
-852 DDLVALRRARPT
+852 
-864 GSLYGA
+864 
-870 VLYSEPQRFALFT
+870 
-883 DALTEYR
+883 
-890 RLARTLPVDELI
+890 
-902 EELLARTG
+902 
-910 YLAAVGALPDGP
+910 
-922 RCREDLLSF
+922 
-931 TAWAAGAGR
+931 
-940 AGLPS
+940 
-945 LIRAMDAAAANGGL
+945 
-959 SQSAGGQTRPG
+959 
-970 CVSIMTVHRSK
+970 
-981 GLEFPVVFVADTDH
+981 
-995 KFNQSDAIRPV
+995 
-1006 LTHSR
+1006 
-1011 LGVGVMLRAPR
+1011 
-1022 AAKRF
+1022 
-1027 KTLPY
+1027 
-1032 AALAQAI
+1032 
-1039 RTETL
+1039 
-1044 SEEMRV
+1044 
-1050 LYVALTRAQDAL
+1050 
-1062 IITVPLK
+1062 
-1069 KTASSLK
+1069 
-1076 LPALCAAAEATGPE
+1076 
-1090 AMRSMTSWAGW
+1090 
-1101 ILTAALLHPDSSA
+1101 
-1114 LWEYTSFLPHYGLHR
+1114 
-1129 APLAIRVLPL
+1129 
-1139 PEETEQPPAPPAP
+1139 
-1152 AADPAVVE
+1152 
-1160 MLKASFAWRSPR
+1160 
-1172 EALEK
+1172 
-1177 VPAKVSVSAV
+1177 
-1187 AHAARP
+1187 
-1193 VALERPAFLQK
+1193 
-1204 TGMTGAERGT
+1204 
-1214 AIHAFMQSVPFDGPA
+1214 
-1229 PDLDAEVRRQTDL
+1229 
-1242 QLLDPALADKLD
+1242 
-1254 LDAVRPFFASAVWR
+1254 
-1268 RIRLAKHILREEP
+1268 
-1281 FITALPAAEVTPA
+1281 
-1294 AGQGSAAAAEVLV
+1294 
-1307 QGIADLVLV
+1307 
-1316 FDEHAEILDY
+1316 
-1326 KTDRSRDAQYYID
+1326 
-1339 EYAAQLRLYRRAFAQ
+1339 
-1354 RLAVPVT
+1354 
-1361 KLTIYSFAIE
+1361 
-1371 DEIDVPLG
+1371 

>member
-1 MKGFPFF
+1 MPEQPKIKFTDAQAAAITARGGS
-8 KPLLPALVLLG
+8 LLV
-19 VGCGGD
+19 
-25 STDDRTPAGDQ
+25 
-36 LALSSVTIGGQ
+36 
-47 SGLSDFDDVSPD
+47 
-59 AEIVLDFT
+59 
-67 AALDAATVEANI
+67 
-79 YLLDAGGAKVDASD
+79 
-93 VYDGAKRVTLKPS
+93 
-106 AGLNAYASYRLI
+106 
-118 VDSGLKSAAGEAILT
+118 SAAAGS
-133 GKVIRIRTGLD
+133 GK
-144 TSDKFP
+144 
-150 QISDEE
+150 
-156 LLTKVQQQTFRYFWE
+156 
-171 GAEPTSG
+171 
-178 MARERTSSGATV
+178 
-190 TTGGTGFGVMA
+190 
-201 MTVAAERGFVTRS
+201 TR
-214 EACQRVQRIVTFLAE
+214 V
-229 RATPYHGAFSH
+229 
-240 WIDGQ
+240 
-245 TGQTLPFS
+245 
-253 ADDNG
+253 
-258 ADLVETGLLFQ
+258 LVERVVGLI
-269 GLLTARAYFDG
+269 TDPEHP
-280 ADAAESKLRAD
+280 ADADSLLIMTFTNAAAAKLRAD

-302 HPGDL
+302 HPGDRN
-307 HLRSQQLLLQRASI
+307 LRRQQLLLQRASI

-341 PPDFETADEAD
+341 PPDFETAEEAD

-368 YQDPDFRAFADLY
+368 YNDPDFRAFADLY

-398 HFTRALPHPAASLAA
+398 HFTRALPHPAASLKA
-413 FAAMWQQDAPPKDT
+413 FAEMWQTDAPPQDT
-427 LWGKELL
+427 PWGQELL

-455 ARDEAADRAYTAV
+455 ARDEKADAAYTAV
-468 MQDDAARVKNLCYYL
+468 MQDDAARVENLCYRL
-483 KESDWDKSLAAL
+483 AEKDWEGSLNAL
-495 DAVLTGWRR
+495 ELALGGWRR
-504 AGSVKGGKDANQ
+504 AGAVQGGKDSNQ
-516 CASAASQ
+516 AASAASE
-523 LRDRAKDQMTSL
+523 LRDRAKKQLESL
-535 QKDVLLCTA
+535 RKDALLCTG

-558 AALVRATQAFAD
+558 AALVRAAQTFAD

-590 TLDLLLTESN
+590 TLDLLLDEHN
-600 ERTPLCA
+600 ERTPLCR
-607 TVSARYAAV
+607 TVSSRYRAV

-661 GIFVDKQQRW
+661 SIFVGKQQQW
-671 QPHPQPAP
+671 KPHPQPAP
-679 LPSTLALDANFR
+679 APATLALDANFR

-701 YLFETFFSR
+701 YLFETFFSK

-722 LVVGGDKDA
+722 LVVGGDKNA
-731 AYQGMCEIDVIDGA
+731 AYQGMCEVDVMDGA
-745 DVDGDAAVIARR
+745 DTEAEAQHIARR
-757 IAEMVGQGFPV
+757 IAEMVQSGFAV
-768 RGKDGPRPCRYD
+768 RGKEGVRPCRYD

-785 LRGRKGFAA
+785 LRGRKGFPT

-807 ADSATDL
+807 ADSAADL

-844 SPMFPYTA
+844 SPLFPYTA
-852 DDLVALRRARPT
+852 DDLVALRRACPQ

-870 VLYSEPQRFALFT
+870 VLGDAADRFAEFT
-883 DALTEYR
+883 AALTEYR
-890 RLARTLPVDELI
+890 RLARTLPVAELL

-910 YLAAVGALPDGP
+910 YLAAVGALPDGA

-931 TAWAAGAGR
+931 TAWASGAGR
-940 AGLPS
+940 AGLPA

-959 SQSAGGQTRPG
+959 NQSAGGQTRPG

-1069 KTASSLK
+1069 NTASSLK
-1076 LPALCAAAEATGPE
+1076 TPAVCAAAEATGPE
-1090 AMRSMTSWAGW
+1090 AMRSMGSWAGW
-1101 ILTAALLHPDSSA
+1101 ILTATMLHPDSDA
-1114 LWEYTSFLPHYGLHR
+1114 LWNYTSFLPHHR
-1129 APLAIRVLPL
+1129 PTKVALGIRLLPL
-1139 PEETEQPPAPPAP
+1139 PEQTEQPPAPPAP
-1152 AADPAVVE
+1152 AADPAAVAR
-1160 MLKASFAWRSPR
+1160 LRASFAWQSPR
-1172 EALEK
+1172 AALEK

-1204 TGMTGAERGT
+1204 SGMTGAERGT

-1229 PDLDAEVRRQTDL
+1229 PDLTAEVRRQTEL

-1254 LDAVRPFFASAVWR
+1254 LDAVRPFFESAVWR
-1268 RIRLAKHILREEP
+1268 RIRLAKQILREEP

-1294 AGQGSAAAAEVLV
+1294 AGQGSAAEAEVLV

-1326 KTDRSRDAQYYID
+1326 KTDRSRDAQFYVD

-1354 RLAVPVT
+1354 RLTVPVT
-1361 KLTIYSFAIE
+1361 KLTIYSFALA
-1371 DEIDVPLG
+1371 DEIDIPL

>member
-1 MKGFPFF
+1 MPEQPKIKFTDAQATAITARGGS
-8 KPLLPALVLLG
+8 LLV
-19 VGCGGD
+19 
-25 STDDRTPAGDQ
+25 
-36 LALSSVTIGGQ
+36 
-47 SGLSDFDDVSPD
+47 
-59 AEIVLDFT
+59 
-67 AALDAATVEANI
+67 
-79 YLLDAGGAKVDASD
+79 
-93 VYDGAKRVTLKPS
+93 
-106 AGLNAYASYRLI
+106 
-118 VDSGLKSAAGEAILT
+118 SAAAGS
-133 GKVIRIRTGLD
+133 GK
-144 TSDKFP
+144 
-150 QISDEE
+150 
-156 LLTKVQQQTFRYFWE
+156 
-171 GAEPTSG
+171 
-178 MARERTSSGATV
+178 
-190 TTGGTGFGVMA
+190 
-201 MTVAAERGFVTRS
+201 TR
-214 EACQRVQRIVTFLAE
+214 V
-229 RATPYHGAFSH
+229 
-240 WIDGQ
+240 
-245 TGQTLPFS
+245 
-253 ADDNG
+253 
-258 ADLVETGLLFQ
+258 LVERVVGLI
-269 GLLTARAYFDG
+269 TDPEHP
-280 ADAAESKLRAD
+280 ADADSLLIMTFTNAAAAKLRAD

-302 HPGDL
+302 HPGDRN
-307 HLRSQQLLLQRASI
+307 LRRQQLLLQRASI

-341 PPDFETADEAD
+341 PPDFETAEEAD

-368 YQDPDFRAFADLY
+368 YNDPDFRAFADLY

-398 HFTRALPHPAASLAA
+398 HFTRALPHPAASLKA
-413 FAAMWQQDAPPKDT
+413 FAEMWQTDAPPQDT
-427 LWGKELL
+427 PWGQELL

-455 ARDEAADRAYTAV
+455 ARDEMADAAYTAV
-468 MQDDAARVKNLCYYL
+468 MQDDAARVENLCYRL
-483 KESDWDKSLAAL
+483 AEKDWEGSLNAL
-495 DAVLTGWRR
+495 ELALGGWRR
-504 AGSVKGGKDANQ
+504 AGAVKGGKDGNQ
-516 CASAASQ
+516 AASAASE
-523 LRDRAKDQMTSL
+523 LRDRAKKQLESL
-535 QKDVLLCTA
+535 RKDALLCTG

-558 AALVRATQAFAD
+558 AALVRAAQTFAD

-590 TLDLLLTESN
+590 TLDLLLDEHN
-600 ERTPLCA
+600 ERTPLCR
-607 TVSARYAAV
+607 TVSSHYRAV

-661 GIFVDKQQRW
+661 SIFVGKQQQW
-671 QPHPQPAP
+671 KPHPQPAP
-679 LPSTLALDANFR
+679 APATLALDANFR

-701 YLFETFFSR
+701 YLFETFFSK

-722 LVVGGDKDA
+722 LVVGGDKNA
-731 AYQGMCEIDVIDGA
+731 AYQGMCEVDVMDGA
-745 DVDGDAAVIARR
+745 DTEAEAQHIARR
-757 IAEMVGQGFPV
+757 IAEMVQSGFAV
-768 RGKDGPRPCRYD
+768 RGKEGVRPCRYD

-785 LRGRKGFAA
+785 LRGRKGFPT

-807 ADSATDL
+807 ADSAADL

-844 SPMFPYTA
+844 SPLFPYTA
-852 DDLVALRRARPT
+852 DDLVALRRACPQ

-870 VLYSEPQRFALFT
+870 VLGDAADRFAEFT
-883 DALTEYR
+883 AALTEYR
-890 RLARTLPVDELI
+890 RLARTLPVAELL

-910 YLAAVGALPDGP
+910 YLAAVGALPDGA

-931 TAWAAGAGR
+931 TAWASGAGR
-940 AGLPS
+940 AGLPA

-959 SQSAGGQTRPG
+959 NQSAGGQTRPG

-1069 KTASSLK
+1069 NTASSLK
-1076 LPALCAAAEATGPE
+1076 TPAVCAAAEATGPE
-1090 AMRSMTSWAGW
+1090 AMRSMGSWAGW
-1101 ILTAALLHPDSSA
+1101 ILTATMLHPDSDA
-1114 LWEYTSFLPHYGLHR
+1114 LWNYTSFLPHHR
-1129 APLAIRVLPL
+1129 PTKVALGIRLLPL
-1139 PEETEQPPAPPAP
+1139 PEQTEQPPAPPAP
-1152 AADPAVVE
+1152 AADPAAVAR
-1160 MLKASFAWRSPR
+1160 LRASFAWQSPR
-1172 EALEK
+1172 AALEK

-1187 AHAARP
+1187 VHAARP

-1204 TGMTGAERGT
+1204 SGMTGAERGT

-1229 PDLDAEVRRQTDL
+1229 PDLTAEVRRQTEL

-1254 LDAVRPFFASAVWR
+1254 LDAVRPFFESAVWR
-1268 RIRLAKHILREEP
+1268 RIRLAKQILREEP
-1281 FITALPAAEVTPA
+1281 FITALPAAEITPA

-1326 KTDRSRDAQYYID
+1326 KTDRSRDAQFYVD

-1354 RLAVPVT
+1354 RLSVPVT
-1361 KLTIYSFAIE
+1361 KLTIYSFALA
-1371 DEIDVPLG
+1371 DEIDIPL

>member
-1 MKGFPFF
+1 MPEQPKIKFTDAQAAAITARGGS
-8 KPLLPALVLLG
+8 LLV
-19 VGCGGD
+19 
-25 STDDRTPAGDQ
+25 
-36 LALSSVTIGGQ
+36 
-47 SGLSDFDDVSPD
+47 
-59 AEIVLDFT
+59 
-67 AALDAATVEANI
+67 
-79 YLLDAGGAKVDASD
+79 
-93 VYDGAKRVTLKPS
+93 
-106 AGLNAYASYRLI
+106 
-118 VDSGLKSAAGEAILT
+118 SAAAGS
-133 GKVIRIRTGLD
+133 GK
-144 TSDKFP
+144 
-150 QISDEE
+150 
-156 LLTKVQQQTFRYFWE
+156 
-171 GAEPTSG
+171 
-178 MARERTSSGATV
+178 
-190 TTGGTGFGVMA
+190 
-201 MTVAAERGFVTRS
+201 TR
-214 EACQRVQRIVTFLAE
+214 V
-229 RATPYHGAFSH
+229 
-240 WIDGQ
+240 
-245 TGQTLPFS
+245 
-253 ADDNG
+253 
-258 ADLVETGLLFQ
+258 LVERVVGLI
-269 GLLTARAYFDG
+269 TDPEHP
-280 ADAAESKLRAD
+280 ADADSLLIMTFTNAAAAKLRAD

-302 HPGDL
+302 HPGDRN
-307 HLRSQQLLLQRASI
+307 LRRQQLLLQRASI

-341 PPDFETADEAD
+341 PPDFETAEEAD

-368 YQDPDFRAFADLY
+368 YNDPDFRAFADLY

-398 HFTRALPHPAASLAA
+398 HFTRALPHPAASLKA
-413 FAAMWQQDAPPKDT
+413 FAEMWQTDAPPQDT
-427 LWGKELL
+427 PWGQELL

-455 ARDEAADRAYTAV
+455 ARDEKADAAYTAV
-468 MQDDAARVKNLCYYL
+468 MQDDAARVENLCYRL
-483 KESDWDKSLAAL
+483 AEKDWEGSLNAL
-495 DAVLTGWRR
+495 ELALGGWRR
-504 AGSVKGGKDANQ
+504 AGAVKGGKDGNQ
-516 CASAASQ
+516 AASAASE
-523 LRDRAKDQMTSL
+523 LRDRAKKQLESL
-535 QKDVLLCTA
+535 RKDALLCTE

-558 AALVRATQAFAD
+558 AALVRAAQTFAD

-590 TLDLLLTESN
+590 TLDLLLDEHN
-600 ERTPLCA
+600 ERTPLCR
-607 TVSARYAAV
+607 TVSSRYRAV

-661 GIFVDKQQRW
+661 SIFVGKQQQW
-671 QPHPQPAP
+671 KPHPQPAP
-679 LPSTLALDANFR
+679 APATLALDANFR

-701 YLFETFFSR
+701 YLFETFFSK

-722 LVVGGDKDA
+722 LVVGGDKNA
-731 AYQGMCEIDVIDGA
+731 AYQGMCEVDVMDGA
-745 DVDGDAAVIARR
+745 DTEAEAQHIARR
-757 IAEMVGQGFPV
+757 IAEMVQSGFAV
-768 RGKDGPRPCRYD
+768 RGKEGVRPCRYD

-785 LRGRKGFAA
+785 LRGRKGFPT

-807 ADSATDL
+807 ADSAADL

-844 SPMFPYTA
+844 SPLFPYTA
-852 DDLVALRRARPT
+852 DDLVALRRACPQ

-870 VLYSEPQRFALFT
+870 VLGDAADRFAEFT
-883 DALTEYR
+883 AALTEYR
-890 RLARTLPVDELI
+890 RLARTLPVAELL
-902 EELLARTG
+902 EELLARTE
-910 YLAAVGALPDGP
+910 YLAAVGALPDGA

-931 TAWAAGAGR
+931 TAWASGAGR
-940 AGLPS
+940 AGLPA

-959 SQSAGGQTRPG
+959 NQSAGGQTRPG

-1069 KTASSLK
+1069 NTASSLK
-1076 LPALCAAAEATGPE
+1076 TPAVCAAAEATGPE
-1090 AMRSMTSWAGW
+1090 AMRSMGSWAGW
-1101 ILTAALLHPDSSA
+1101 ILTATMLHSDSDA
-1114 LWEYTSFLPHYGLHR
+1114 LWNYTSFLPHHR
-1129 APLAIRVLPL
+1129 PTKVALGIRLLPL
-1139 PEETEQPPAPPAP
+1139 PEQTEQPPAPPAP
-1152 AADPAVVE
+1152 AADPAAVAR
-1160 MLKASFAWRSPR
+1160 LRASFAWQSPR
-1172 EALEK
+1172 AALEK

-1187 AHAARP
+1187 VHAARP

-1204 TGMTGAERGT
+1204 SGMTGAERGT

-1229 PDLDAEVRRQTDL
+1229 PDLAAEVRRQTEL

-1254 LDAVRPFFASAVWR
+1254 LDAVRPFFESAVWR
-1268 RIRLAKHILREEP
+1268 RIRLAKQILREEP
-1281 FITALPAAEVTPA
+1281 FITALPAAEITPA

-1326 KTDRSRDAQYYID
+1326 KTDRSRDAQFYVD

-1354 RLAVPVT
+1354 RLTVPVT
-1361 KLTIYSFAIE
+1361 KLTIYSFALA
-1371 DEIDVPLG
+1371 DEIDIPL

>member
-1 MKGFPFF
+1 MPEQPKIKFTDAQAAAITAREGS
-8 KPLLPALVLLG
+8 LLV
-19 VGCGGD
+19 
-25 STDDRTPAGDQ
+25 
-36 LALSSVTIGGQ
+36 
-47 SGLSDFDDVSPD
+47 
-59 AEIVLDFT
+59 
-67 AALDAATVEANI
+67 
-79 YLLDAGGAKVDASD
+79 
-93 VYDGAKRVTLKPS
+93 
-106 AGLNAYASYRLI
+106 
-118 VDSGLKSAAGEAILT
+118 SAAAGS
-133 GKVIRIRTGLD
+133 GK
-144 TSDKFP
+144 
-150 QISDEE
+150 
-156 LLTKVQQQTFRYFWE
+156 
-171 GAEPTSG
+171 
-178 MARERTSSGATV
+178 
-190 TTGGTGFGVMA
+190 
-201 MTVAAERGFVTRS
+201 TR
-214 EACQRVQRIVTFLAE
+214 V
-229 RATPYHGAFSH
+229 
-240 WIDGQ
+240 
-245 TGQTLPFS
+245 
-253 ADDNG
+253 
-258 ADLVETGLLFQ
+258 LVERVVGLI
-269 GLLTARAYFDG
+269 TDPEHP
-280 ADAAESKLRAD
+280 ADADSLLIMTFTNAAAAKLRAD

-302 HPGDL
+302 HPGDRN
-307 HLRSQQLLLQRASI
+307 LRRQQLLLQRASI

-341 PPDFETADEAD
+341 PPDFETAEEAD

-368 YQDPDFRAFADLY
+368 YNDPDFRAFADLY

-398 HFTRALPHPAASLAA
+398 HFTRALPHPAASLKA
-413 FAAMWQQDAPPKDT
+413 FAEMWQTDAPPQDT
-427 LWGKELL
+427 PWGQELL

-455 ARDEAADRAYTAV
+455 ARDEKADAAYTAV
-468 MQDDAARVKNLCYYL
+468 MQDDAARVENLCYRL
-483 KESDWDKSLAAL
+483 AEKDWEGSLNAL
-495 DAVLTGWRR
+495 ELALGGWRR
-504 AGSVKGGKDANQ
+504 AGAVKGGKDSNQ
-516 CASAASQ
+516 AASAASE
-523 LRDRAKDQMTSL
+523 LRDRAKKQLESL
-535 QKDVLLCTA
+535 RKDALLCTG

-558 AALVRATQAFAD
+558 AALVRAAQTFAD

-590 TLDLLLTESN
+590 TLDLLLDEHN
-600 ERTPLCA
+600 ERTPLCR
-607 TVSARYAAV
+607 TVSSRYRAV

-661 GIFVDKQQRW
+661 SIFVGKQQQW
-671 QPHPQPAP
+671 KPHPQPAP
-679 LPSTLALDANFR
+679 APATLALDANFR

-701 YLFETFFSR
+701 YLFETFFSK

-722 LVVGGDKDA
+722 LVVGGDKNA
-731 AYQGMCEIDVIDGA
+731 AYQGMCEVDVMDGA
-745 DVDGDAAVIARR
+745 DTEAEAQHIARR
-757 IAEMVGQGFPV
+757 IAEMVQSGFAV
-768 RGKDGPRPCRYD
+768 RGKEGVRPCRYD

-785 LRGRKGFAA
+785 LRGRKGFPT

-807 ADSATDL
+807 ADSAADL

-844 SPMFPYTA
+844 SPLFPYTA
-852 DDLVALRRARPT
+852 DDLVALRRACPQ

-870 VLYSEPQRFALFT
+870 VLGDAADRFAEFT
-883 DALTEYR
+883 AALTEYR
-890 RLARTLPVDELI
+890 RLARTLPVAELL

-910 YLAAVGALPDGP
+910 YLAAVGALPDGA

-931 TAWAAGAGR
+931 TAWASGAGR
-940 AGLPS
+940 AGLPA

-959 SQSAGGQTRPG
+959 NQSAGGQTRPG

-1069 KTASSLK
+1069 NTASSLK
-1076 LPALCAAAEATGPE
+1076 TPAVCAAAEATGPE
-1090 AMRSMTSWAGW
+1090 AMRSMGSWAGW
-1101 ILTAALLHPDSSA
+1101 ILTATMLHPDSDA
-1114 LWEYTSFLPHYGLHR
+1114 LWNYTSFLPHHR
-1129 APLAIRVLPL
+1129 PTKVALGIRLLPL
-1139 PEETEQPPAPPAP
+1139 PEQTEQPPAPPAP
-1152 AADPAVVE
+1152 AADPAAVAR
-1160 MLKASFAWRSPR
+1160 LRASFAWQSPR
-1172 EALEK
+1172 AALEK

-1187 AHAARP
+1187 VHAARP

-1204 TGMTGAERGT
+1204 SGMTGAERGT

-1229 PDLDAEVRRQTDL
+1229 PDLTAEVRRQTEL

-1254 LDAVRPFFASAVWR
+1254 LDAVRPFFESAVWR
-1268 RIRLAKHILREEP
+1268 RIRLAKQILREEP
-1281 FITALPAAEVTPA
+1281 FITALPAAEITPT

-1326 KTDRSRDAQYYID
+1326 KTDRSRDAQFYVD

-1354 RLAVPVT
+1354 RLSVPVT
-1361 KLTIYSFAIE
+1361 KLTIYSFALA
-1371 DEIDVPLG
+1371 DEIDIPL